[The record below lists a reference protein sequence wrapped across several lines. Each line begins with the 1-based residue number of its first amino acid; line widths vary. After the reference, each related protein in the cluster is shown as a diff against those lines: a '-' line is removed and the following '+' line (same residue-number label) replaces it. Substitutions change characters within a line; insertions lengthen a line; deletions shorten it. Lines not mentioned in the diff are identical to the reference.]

1 MLPLPHQYQAKAKS
15 KGSYVEV
22 SSLGLPSIETS
33 APADF
38 GGPEDFW
45 SPETLF
51 VGAIS
56 DCFILTFKAIARAT
70 KLDWVDVQCD
80 VDGTLDKL
88 GKGMEFTHFKISGKV
103 ILGPDQSEETALKLL
118 KSSESSCLITRSL
131 KAEIAFEIAFE
142 SAVVTC
148 LD

>member
-1 MLPLPHQYQAKAKS
+1 MLPLPHHYHANAKS
-15 KGSYVEV
+15 RGNYVEV
-22 SSLGLPSIETS
+22 ASEGLPNIETS
-33 APADF
+33 APPDF

-51 VGAIS
+51 VGTIA

-70 KLDWVDVQCD
+70 KLDWVDVKCD

-88 GKGMEFTHFKISGKV
+88 GKGMEFTHFKITGKV

-118 KSSESSCLITRSL
+118 KNAEASCLITRSL
-131 KAEIAFEIAFE
+131 KAEVTFEG
-142 SAVVTC
+142 AVVSS